1 MTLNEAT
8 QRLDAQKHNTCT
20 WQQKVQWISELD
32 GLTKKLLFGQD
43 FPGYGENTSGAT
55 VLQIP
60 APFSE
65 AYLYYMESK
74 IDYQNGEFTRFNNAY
89 AMFRATWQRYADSV
103 IREGKQ
109 LQTPGKFQ

>member
-1 MTLNEAT
+1 MTINEAIEK
-8 QRLDAQKHNTCT
+8 LDAHKHNTCT
-20 WQQKVQWISELD
+20 TQQKIAWLSELD

-43 FPGYGENTSGAT
+43 FPGYGEDDDA

-103 IREGKQ
+103 IRAGQQ
-109 LQTPGKFQ
+109 LQTPGRFQ